1 MNPVTHAVPLPA
13 PYVVRTHNAS
23 TQSENRMHSDDVA
36 RQFGFKGGLVP
47 GVTVFAHMTQPLVAR
62 YGEAWLARGTAE
74 VSFAKPAYE
83 GELLSIHNTD
93 AVDGSHTLTCVNEQ
107 GVELARISST
117 LPAAPTHPDASG
129 DIPPVPPLQERPTVT
144 WDLMEIGKPFPALA
158 WTPTREE
165 NIEWCHDSRDELAL
179 YREDSAPLLH
189 PGLIL
194 RQANFALRKRFIIPA
209 WIHTASRIT
218 FFEALRVGPAYEVR
232 TIPEEKWIHKGHEF
246 VRLYVAVRRA
256 DHDGR
261 TVAEILHTAIF
272 RPRVRRDNAQPL

>member
-1 MNPVTHAVPLPA
+1 MNAA
-13 PYVVRTHNAS
+13 PYQVRTHNAS

-74 VSFAKPAYE
+74 VRFGKPAYE
-83 GELLSIHNTD
+83 GELLAIHTRD
-93 AVDGSHTLTCVNEQ
+93 AEDGSHTLTCLNEQ
-107 GVELARISST
+107 GFELAAMSAT
-117 LPAAPTHPDASG
+117 LPAAPLHPDARG
-129 DIPPVPPLQERPTVT
+129 DIPPAPPLAERPAVT

-158 WTPTREE
+158 WTPTRDE
-165 NIEWCHDSRDELAL
+165 NREWCADVRDELPL
-179 YREDSAPLLH
+179 YRDGDAPLLH

-209 WIHTASRIT
+209 WIHAASRIT
-218 FFEALRVGPAYEVR
+218 FFEPMRVGPGYDVR
-232 TIPEEKWIHKGHEF
+232 TIPEEKWNHKGHEF

-256 DHDGR
+256 DQVER

-272 RPRVRRDNAQPL
+272 RPRAREDKS